1 MRILYLYMCLSF
13 LGDLHAQDSTVFA
26 PPGSTFYY
34 TEWGSGA
41 PYPGLLTFVSDGEIV
56 LHDTTARILNFYAT
70 EGEVLVPL
78 QELNKYVFTS
88 GNKVYYW
95 VQDAFYLLFDFGA
108 QPGDTIHSRAEDFPI
123 SLICFADFSNGP
135 LDFSYVIDSI
145 GSMTIDG
152 QNLRLQYVTPIYNPS
167 LGEDWLIT
175 NPIIERIGQI
185 TPASYWWG
193 QGEGCFLGGFAG
205 KLRCYE
211 DNDIYFK
218 NTFTFYDLA
227 CDYVAAVEPLS
238 PNIKSLFPNPTND
251 FINLDSEAESIIIYT
266 IDGLKIVSH
275 KNQNRIDVSTLPPNI
290 YIIQFQI
297 KSKNYIRKFLKL

>member
-1 MRILYLYMCLSF
+1 MCLSF
-13 LGDLHAQDSTVFA
+13 LGDLLAQDSTVFA

-95 VQDAFYLLFDFGA
+95 VQDGFYLLYDFGA
-108 QPGDTIHSRAEDFPI
+108 HPGDTIHSRVEDFW
-123 SLICFADFSNGP
+123 LILQCFADFSNGP
-135 LDFSYVIDSI
+135 FDFSYVIDSV
-145 GSMTIDG
+145 STMHVDG
-152 QNLRLQYVTPIYNPS
+152 QDLRVQYVTPIHTS
-167 LGEDWLIT
+167 GEEFWYME
-175 NPIIERIGQI
+175 NPIIERIGQV
-185 TPASYWWG
+185 ASACYWWG
-193 QGEGCFLGGFAG
+193 RGGGCFLGGFAG

-251 FINLDSEAESIIIYT
+251 FINLDSAAESIFIYT
-266 IDGLKIVSH
+266 TDGLKIVSH

-297 KSKNYIRKFLKL
+297 NSKNYIEKFLKL